1 MHLKET
7 EKHQNQILIW
17 QGHWIVSM
25 GVKTTMIN
33 ILKTQM
39 GKTDSMQKQMGNIS
53 RVIEF

>member
-17 QGHWIVSM
+17 QGHWIISM

-33 ILKTQM
+33 ILKIQM